1 MLPMASEMMLNPLSR
16 VSSFAGSRIP
26 FSARF
31 AKQEVMTVRLM
42 LSATMMAHR
51 EGLVEPGVRRFQ
63 QRSPYSIKKV
73 FALLTTS

>member
-1 MLPMASEMMLNPLSR
+1 MLNRLSGA
-16 VSSFAGSRIP
+16 SSGAENRIH
-26 FSARF
+26 FSARG

>member
-1 MLPMASEMMLNPLSR
+1 MLPMASEMMLNPINGA
-16 VSSFAGSRIP
+16 SSLAGNRIL
-26 FSARF
+26 FSVRF

-42 LSATMMAHR
+42 LSATMVAHR

-63 QRSPYSIKKV
+63 QRSLYSIKKV